1 MAKTV
6 QKVKNGKTPS
16 VEQQAIQDKDGK
28 QIGVTIIIKDGDG
41 KEISR
46 QNILNGQD
54 GKMVL
59 PGKDGQTPTAET
71 MPALDKDGANRCN
84 YYYTRW

>member
-6 QKVKNGKTPS
+6 QKVKRVRRHP
-16 VEQQAIQDKDGK
+16 EQQAIQDKDGK

-54 GKMVL
+54 GKNGTLVRMVKHQQL
-59 PGKDGQTPTAET
+59 KQ
-71 MPALDKDGANRCN
+71 CQH
-84 YYYTRW
+84 

>member
-1 MAKTV
+1 EQTPIRDSSGNQIGVTITVTDGDGNVVSKENILNGKDGAKGE
-6 QKVKNGKTPS
+6 NGKTPS

-54 GKMVL
+54 GK
-59 PGKDGQTPTAET
+59 
-71 MPALDKDGANRCN
+71 
-84 YYYTRW
+84 